1 MTAPGVRDL
10 DPVQLPDGR
19 TLAVTQVGDPA
30 GRPAFYLHGTGSSR
44 LETHLYAAAAAEQGV
59 RLIGWDR
66 PGSGRSPAQ
75 PGRTIRDV
83 VDDARA
89 VAASLGVE
97 SAAVV
102 GLSGGGS
109 HVLALTALGDGL
121 VRRGIAINPGPPSDP
136 EVLAVLPDQAAKLI
150 GLARTR
156 PALFRVIADVLQARG
171 NGPVGR
177 LADWLRRR
185 QLDPSDA
192 AVLERP
198 DVRPVMEAAALEG
211 GVQPHA
217 WRTEALILWQQPWEV
232 PFERFPVPL
241 DVYVGADDPFRP
253 FGESLGRGGANVHV
267 FPGGHV
273 SGFVPEVM
281 GQVMT
286 LAARE

>member
-1 MTAPGVRDL
+1 MRDL

-19 TLAVTQVGDPA
+19 TLAVTQVGDPT

-44 LETHLYAAAAAEQGV
+44 LETHLYAAAAAEHGL

-66 PGSGRSPAQ
+66 PGSGQSPAQ
-75 PGRTIRDV
+75 PGRTVRDV

-136 EVLAVLPDQAAKLI
+136 EVLAVLPDQAARLI

-156 PALFRVIADVLQARG
+156 PGLC
-171 NGPVGR
+171 
-177 LADWLRRR
+177 RR

-232 PFERFPVPL
+232 PLDRFPVPL
-241 DVYVGADDPFRP
+241 HVYVGADDPFRP
-253 FGESLGRGGANVHV
+253 FGEGLGRGGAHVHV

-281 GQVMT
+281 SPVMA